1 MSLLKIIRTNHIEL
15 PDKSEVRNYNVIYSY
30 PFEESEVKKAIE
42 KFAVKHRPNK
52 GTINVLF
59 YSTRWAAEQ
68 DGYIDLTLPDYICYA
83 DEHPI
88 CYINGFFM
96 DYPLKDD
103 LYKKCKDYIE
113 RNLTVK
119 DLLDELYREKIK
131 DNQELMRQYQIY
143 KNEQDANKA

>member
-30 PFEESEVKKAIE
+30 PFEESEVKKVIE
-42 KFAVKHRPNK
+42 RFAFKHRPNK

-59 YSTRWAAEQ
+59 YTTRWAAEVL
-68 DGYIDLTLPDYICYA
+68 DYNDLILTDYIRYA

-88 CYINGFFM
+88 CYLNGFFM

-103 LYKKCKDYIE
+103 LYDKCKDYIE
-113 RNLTVK
+113 RNLTVN
-119 DLLDELYREKIK
+119 DLLDELYLDKIK
-131 DNQELMRQYQIY
+131 DNPGLIRQYQIY